1 MLQASCDVHKL
12 TQVSLVGDAELKSSE
27 CIKSEAWTK
36 DWFFFPVHNGGQDE
50 PSGERK
56 CVKTQCNTHVLST

>member
-27 CIKSEAWTK
+27 YIKSEA
-36 DWFFFPVHNGGQDE
+36 
-50 PSGERK
+50 
-56 CVKTQCNTHVLST
+56 